1 LMVLLPIVNMAILL
15 EVLGSTLWTHV
26 CHDHSSPLASL
37 HLVGVCGQPYHG
49 IVSKA
54 LPV

>member
-1 LMVLLPIVNMAILL
+1 MVLLPIMNMAIFL
-15 EVLGSTLWTHV
+15 EVLSSTLSTHV
-26 CHDHSSPLASL
+26 SHDHRSPLASL
-37 HLVGVCGQPYHG
+37 RAVGVCGQHHHG